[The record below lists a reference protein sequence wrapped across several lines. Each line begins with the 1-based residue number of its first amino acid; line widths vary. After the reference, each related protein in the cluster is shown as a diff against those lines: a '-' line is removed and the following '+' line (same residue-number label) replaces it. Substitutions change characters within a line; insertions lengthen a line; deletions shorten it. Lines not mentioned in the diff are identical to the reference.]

1 MTHEEL
7 CRLVRRKQYEAG
19 TLRRLCEQTG
29 CNISTLSNMLGGRNR
44 WTPRMLSLL
53 GLDHV
58 RVVEAPSRPT
68 SPVEPAQTIR
78 PYIPMWR
85 LGDWPVF

>member
-1 MTHEEL
+1 MRQMTHGEL

-19 TLRRLCEQTG
+19 SLRRLCEQTG

-44 WTPRMLSLL
+44 WTPKVLCLL
-53 GLDHV
+53 GLEHV
-58 RVVEAPSRPT
+58 RVAERVYVP
-68 SPVEPAQTIR
+68 PVRTAAVR
-78 PYIPMWR
+78 PYQPMWR